1 MYIYFC
7 CHVFFVDR
15 YILLL
20 LVLVIYIFAVLG
32 VTLFGLNDPA
42 NFGTVPMAMLTLFQ
56 VSTFCNWSAIALVSY
71 HGCDV
76 FSGNGYVNGYQP
88 SEEGSSRDIVKHAT
102 LTGGLP
108 TWVCSEPAAQPVFT
122 VLYFVVYTIVSGMVI
137 MSLFIGV
144 ITIGMFTGYQNHQ
157 EQLAMEDYA
166 TQIDSLKSGVF
177 DDPANPL
184 RVAVDRA
191 MEVGDSG
198 NDPLGRSSHH
208 AHKTHNHEID
218 QTAMEHKKMEST
230 RTRTFGTILRAQ
242 ALLEARNEEFK
253 DAFLEPQEESSGTGA
268 TSSAVKSG
276 GAGGGAGGGAPAEAI
291 NDAFEGSEGEEERL
305 GVSVGSK
312 ADSDVSSSP
321 EDNTTTAAAVA
332 PKEQVSSSAP
342 LFYIKGNDDGV
353 LVEHQLQPHEA
364 APTPGD
370 IRNIL
375 DSVLLSS
382 GFNDSLRNEEG
393 GGGGSLDK
401 FGIPK
406 KKRKR
411 GFLGTKYHELSKR
424 CEGITESPY
433 FQNLVTLCICV
444 AGCTVGL
451 AADERGDQ
459 KLLEVIDNVCLVVF
473 TLEAVVRIVA
483 CGERPQVYFKD
494 SWNV

>member
-1 MYIYFC
+1 MN
-7 CHVFFVDR
+7 R

-191 MEVGDSG
+191 MEVGESG
-198 NDPLGRSSHH
+198 NDPVGRSHHGSSH
-208 AHKTHNHEID
+208 AHKSHNHEVD
-218 QTAMEHKKMEST
+218 HTAVEHKKLEST

-242 ALLEARNEEFK
+242 ALLEARKEEFK
-253 DAFLEPQEESSGTGA
+253 DAFQEPRDQDEAPGA
-268 TSSAVKSG
+268 AGAVKAASTAPMG
-276 GAGGGAGGGAPAEAI
+276 GGGAPAEAVS
-291 NDAFEGSEGEEERL
+291 DSFEGSEDEEERL
-305 GVSVGSK
+305 GASVK
-312 ADSDVSSSP
+312 AESDVSGSSQGYSGAAP
-321 EDNTTTAAAVA
+321 APAANASVPTAPV
-332 PKEQVSSSAP
+332 
-342 LFYIKGNDDGV
+342 FYIKGNDDGV

-375 DSVLLSS
+375 EALLSS
-382 GFNDSLRNEEG
+382 GFNESLRSG
-393 GGGGSLDK
+393 DSTQLGGSLDK
-401 FGIPK
+401 LGRPK
-406 KKRKR
+406 KKKKKKR
-411 GFLGTKYHELSKR
+411 GFFGTKYHELSKR
-424 CEGITESPY
+424 CEGVTESPY
-433 FQNLVTLCICV
+433 FQNLVTLCICI
-444 AGCTVGL
+444 AGFTVGL

-459 KLLEVIDNVCLVVF
+459 NLLEVIDNVCLVVF
-473 TLEAVVRIVA
+473 TVEAAVRIVA
-483 CGERPQVYFKD
+483 CGEHPQVYFKD

>member
-1 MYIYFC
+1 MNLS
-7 CHVFFVDR
+7 VDR

-88 SEEGSSRDIVKHAT
+88 SVEGSGRDIVKHAT

-166 TQIDSLKSGVF
+166 AQIDSLKSGVF
-177 DDPANPL
+177 DDPTNPL

-191 MEVGDSG
+191 MEVGESE
-198 NDPLGRSSHH
+198 NDPLGRSYHDAQKKSHS
-208 AHKTHNHEID
+208 HEVD
-218 QTAMEHKKMEST
+218 QAAAEHKKLESM
-230 RTRTFGTILRAQ
+230 RTRNFGTILRAQ

-253 DAFLEPQEESSGTGA
+253 DAFQGPREEVGASSKAGALPAVGA
-268 TSSAVKSG
+268 TRSAPV
-276 GAGGGAGGGAPAEAI
+276 GGGAPAEAV
-291 NDAFEGSEGEEERL
+291 NDDAFEGCEGEEGRL

-312 ADSDVSSSP
+312 AKESDVSASSQ
-321 EDNTTTAAAVA
+321 DYTGAAAA
-332 PKEQVSSSAP
+332 AARAANESAP
-342 LFYIKGNDDGV
+342 TAPVFYIKGNDDGV
-353 LVEHQLQPHEA
+353 LVEHQLHPHEA

-370 IRNIL
+370 IRDIL
-375 DSVLLSS
+375 RALSSS
-382 GFNDSLRNEEG
+382 GFHQSS
-393 GGGGSLDK
+393 GSLTSTLPGGALDHGLRPK
-401 FGIPK
+401 K

-411 GFLGTKYHELSKR
+411 GFLGTKYHELSKN
-424 CEGITESPY
+424 CEGVTESPY
-433 FQNLVTLCICV
+433 FQNLITLCICV

-459 KLLEVIDNVCLVVF
+459 NLLEFIDNVCLVVF
-473 TLEAVVRIVA
+473 TVEAAVRIVA